1 MRLAQALLRMLKMR
15 LDRVNDIATDA
26 RVEPSAWVSGSTLG
40 PDVAIGTGCKIFRAM
55 LQGKVE
61 VARYSSLWGPNIQII
76 APINGVRIGAFCSI
90 AHHVS
95 IHETLH
101 NAQRTTTYLVERNL
115 LNSQESLEA
124 EISRGPVSIGN
135 DVWIGNGARIMS
147 GITIGDG
154 AIVGAGAVVT
164 RDVAPYTVCGGNP
177 ARKLRERFSPD
188 VTERLKAS
196 KWWTWSEEQLRE
208 NADFLIELHVRGN

>member
-1 MRLAQALLRMLKMR
+1 MKLAQVLLRMLKVR
-15 LDRVNDIATDA
+15 LDRVNDIAAGANVD
-26 RVEPSAWVSGSTLG
+26 PSAWVSGTTLG
-40 PDVAIGTGCKIFRAM
+40 PNVMIGAGCKIYRSM
-55 LQGKVE
+55 LQGRVE
-61 VARYSSLWGPNIQII
+61 VARYSSLWGPNIQLI
-76 APINGVRIGAFCSI
+76 APINGVHIGAFCSI

-115 LNSQESLEA
+115 LRKPESPEA
-124 EISRGPVSIGN
+124 EISRGPIIIGN

-154 AIVGAGAVVT
+154 AIIGAGAVVT

-177 ARKLRERFSPD
+177 ARRLRARFSPD
-188 VTERLKAS
+188 VTERLQAS
-196 KWWTWSEEQLRE
+196 QWWTWSEEQLHA
-208 NADFLIELHVRGN
+208 NSDFLIALHARGD